1 MTMKRSIPLFGIFRS
16 AEMEAAV
23 IDVIRSGQIASG
35 GHVEAFRRGFGELV
49 GNPNVVTTNDMSS
62 AIQIALHISGIGR
75 GDEVLTAAYSCMSS
89 NAPIATAGAQAAWV
103 DVDPLTGT
111 MDVADFER
119 SITPRT
125 KAALLYHLAGYPGRV
140 REIAEICRQRGIV
153 LIEDCDNALLA
164 TVDGTQVGSFGDFA
178 IHSFYPNRQ
187 INATEGGAL
196 VCRDAEQVARAI
208 RLRRYGIDLARF
220 RDALGEIDP
229 NCDIAEIGWAATLNN
244 LCSAVGASQ
253 LATVAARLSRTRQVA
268 QALSQRLAELPQL
281 ALVPALP
288 GATPSYWAL
297 LTRVERRDQVMA
309 ALKARGVQCS
319 KLHHRTDSYSG
330 FGVPQRDLPG
340 TTAFLASVLALPCG
354 WWMTDDDVDY
364 LVLTLKAVLDEV
376 GCDAPAR
383 H

>member
-1 MTMKRSIPLFGIFRS
+1 MTRSIPLFGIFRS

-23 IDVIRSGQIASG
+23 IEVIRSGQIASG

-62 AIQIALHISGIGR
+62 AIQIALHVSGIGA

-89 NAPIATAGAQAAWV
+89 NAPIATSGARAAWV
-103 DVDPLTGT
+103 DVDPATGV
-111 MDVADFER
+111 MDARDFER
-119 SITPRT
+119 AITPRT
-125 KAALLYHLAGYPGRV
+125 RAALLYHLAGYPGPV

-164 TVDGTQVGSFGDFA
+164 TIDGAQVGSFGDFA

-187 INATEGGAL
+187 INATEGGAM
-196 VCRDAEQVARAI
+196 VCKSPEHVARAI
-208 RLRRYGIDLARF
+208 RLRRYGIDLTRF

-244 LCSAVGASQ
+244 LCSAAGASQ
-253 LATVAARLSRTRQVA
+253 LASVAARVARTRDVA
-268 QALSQRLAELPQL
+268 QALSARLAQLPQL
-281 ALVPALP
+281 ALVRPMP

-297 LTRVERRDQVMA
+297 LTRVGKRDQVMA

-330 FGVPQRDLPG
+330 FGAAPRELPG
-340 TTAFLASVLALPCG
+340 TSAFLASVLALPCG
-354 WWMTDDDVDY
+354 WWLNDDDIDY
-364 LVLTLKAVLDEV
+364 LVLTLKSVLEEV

-383 H
+383 Q